1 LHYDDGGG
9 KTKGEDM
16 EYIKETLEKRKKKIE
31 KAIKY
36 HKDRITVL
44 EAEYDKIT
52 KVLENFSIY

>member
-1 LHYDDGGG
+1 
-9 KTKGEDM
+9 M